1 MFAPLLGAVR
11 ADIDRQISW
20 AKAEVRRQTRHVA
33 LVAALSGVTVLAALG
48 AVIVGLIA
56 VYTWLATQHGP
67 FIALAIIGG
76 GLLLLGLIL
85 FTLALV
91 TRRPQ
96 LASRPPLQFLQTI
109 TVLGSKD
116 RNFTGLDPT
125 LKLAT
130 DTLREGPRSAMLAT
144 LALAAVIGLMIG
156 RRVRRPN
163 AS

>member
-20 AKAEVRRQTRHVA
+20 AKAEVRRQTRH
-33 LVAALSGVTVLAALG
+33 AALLAALFGVAVLAAFG
-48 AVIVGLIA
+48 SVIVGLIA
-56 VYTWLATQHGP
+56 VYIWLATQHGP
-67 FIALAIIGG
+67 FIALGMIGG
-76 GLLLLGLIL
+76 GLLLLALML
-85 FTLALV
+85 FTLAFV
-91 TRRPQ
+91 TQRPNF
-96 LASRPPLQFLQTI
+96 ASQPPLQFLQPI
-109 TVLGSKD
+109 TSLGSKD
-116 RNFTGLDPT
+116 RNFTSLDPT

-144 LALAAVIGLMIG
+144 LALATVIGLMVG